1 VVEAV
6 RPGVLIGTST
16 CSGAFDQ
23 EVVQSL
29 LRGCPRP
36 IVLPLSNPTRLAEIT
51 PENLLRWSDGQALVA
66 SGSPFAPVQVAGRER
81 TIGQCNN
88 CFVFPGLGFAAMAV
102 GAREVSEA
110 MIDASVEALA
120 AVIPAASDPEAAL
133 MPPLSAV
140 QSVSAAVAE
149 AVACATVD
157 GGLARLASSHA
168 EALARLAACR
178 WQPVYPAIQPL

>member
-1 VVEAV
+1 
-6 RPGVLIGTST
+6 
-16 CSGAFDQ
+16 
-23 EVVQSL
+23 
-29 LRGCPRP
+29 
-36 IVLPLSNPTRLAEIT
+36 
-51 PENLLRWSDGQALVA
+51 VA

-157 GGLARLASSHA
+157 GGLARLASSHP

-178 WQPVYPAIQPL
+178 WQPDYPAIQPL